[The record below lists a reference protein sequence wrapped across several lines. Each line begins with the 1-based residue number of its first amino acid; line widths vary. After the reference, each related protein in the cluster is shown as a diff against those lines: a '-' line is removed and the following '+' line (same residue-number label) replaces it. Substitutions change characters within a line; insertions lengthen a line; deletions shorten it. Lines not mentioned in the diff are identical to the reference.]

1 MILKELLI
9 FWFVVVFCLFRE
21 YLWNNYF
28 VLGSMGRVVS
38 KIGLIFVF
46 MDIRYSDKDSC
57 CIGVIR
63 LYGEWIRGGRFVVN

>member
-1 MILKELLI
+1 MTLKELSI
-9 FWFVVVFCLFRE
+9 FWSAVVFCLLRE

-38 KIGLIFVF
+38 KTGLILAL
-46 MDIRYSDKDSC
+46 MDIRHSDKDSC

-63 LYGEWIRGGRFVVN
+63 LYGEWIRGGRFVAN